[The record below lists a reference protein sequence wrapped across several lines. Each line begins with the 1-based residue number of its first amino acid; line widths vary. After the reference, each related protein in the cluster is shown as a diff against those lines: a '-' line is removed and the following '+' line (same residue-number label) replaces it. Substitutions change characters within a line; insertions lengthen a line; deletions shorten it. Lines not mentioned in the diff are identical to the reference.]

1 MAKDH
6 FAYIAVYRNAID
18 SLQQLIHELWQ
29 IVMNDKS
36 SLSDKTA
43 TMKEIHNI
51 EKTKVLLLRDLP
63 FITRLSKYYDLTL
76 SNSSLSIKLSNSIDN
91 KPKPIPNLLDK
102 ENKDRYENL
111 TQFDNI
117 DVSEALEILK
127 GYKLDMNNN
136 PKTTTCKNIDDPV
149 LEDMQRQ
156 SQTDDSLN

>member
-1 MAKDH
+1 MAGDH
-6 FAYIAVYRNAID
+6 FAYVGAYRKCID

-43 TMKEIHNI
+43 AMKEIHNI

>member
-43 TMKEIHNI
+43 VMKEIHNI

-76 SNSSLSIKLSNSIDN
+76 SNSSLSIKSPTL
-91 KPKPIPNLLDK
+91 
-102 ENKDRYENL
+102 
-111 TQFDNI
+111 
-117 DVSEALEILK
+117 
-127 GYKLDMNNN
+127 
-136 PKTTTCKNIDDPV
+136 
-149 LEDMQRQ
+149 
-156 SQTDDSLN
+156 